1 LRPRPPLL
9 PSLRRIRAF
18 RGSLV
23 AITAAVAAAAGLGV
37 VGADSRWVAALGDTI
52 VAERAVP
59 EGVPFA
65 SAPTSGWDNV
75 LVAAELIFHW
85 LDTFGPHGLLVAQV
99 LAVGAG
105 FVLLA
110 AGARSAGAGDS
121 SIALVLPVVALG
133 ALSSL
138 VVLRLQ
144 LFSLAFFPG
153 LLFLIRREL
162 REPSRWIW
170 LAPPILA
177 IWGNLHGAVLVG
189 YAVLSGYL
197 LLARSRVDPRGALFV
212 WLASTIALLATPALL
227 ETVDYYRGVLTNQAA
242 KRGIGLWA
250 PLTLESPLDVLFIVA
265 AVVLVA
271 LAARGR
277 PQLWELAVIAG
288 LAFLTVRTARSGVWL
303 LFTLAAPAARGLNVQ
318 RALPSALAA
327 ALTTVLVAVGALGL
341 VRGPASTGASD
352 RVLATAL
359 AAARG
364 TPVLAQDVLAEQVA
378 LAGGRIWVGNPLDA
392 FSQADQRLYLDWHEG
407 DRDGDAALAH
417 APRVVLVHPGSD
429 SERRL
434 RANARLRELARD
446 DNAVVYGR

>member
-1 LRPRPPLL
+1 M
-9 PSLRRIRAF
+9 
-18 RGSLV
+18 
-23 AITAAVAAAAGLGV
+23 
-37 VGADSRWVAALGDTI
+37 
-52 VAERAVP
+52 AERAVP
-59 EGVPFA
+59 DGVPFA

-75 LVAAELIFHW
+75 LVAAELIFHG
-85 LDTFGPHGLLVAQV
+85 LDWFGPHGLLVAQV

-105 FVLLA
+105 FAFLA
-110 AGARSAGAGDS
+110 AGARTAGAGDS
-121 SIALVLPVVALG
+121 SIALVLAVVALG

-153 LLFLIRREL
+153 VLFLIRHEARK
-162 REPSRWIW
+162 PSRWIW

-197 LLARSRVDPRGALFV
+197 LLARSRVEPRGAVFV

-227 ETVDYYRGVLTNQAA
+227 ETVDYYRGVLSNEAA
-242 KRGIGLWA
+242 KRGVGLWA

-265 AVVLVA
+265 AVVLVV
-271 LAARGR
+271 LAARAR

-288 LAFLTVRTARSGVWL
+288 LAFLTLRTARSGVWL

-318 RALPSALAA
+318 RALPSVLAA

-341 VRGPASTGASD
+341 VRGPTSTGASD

-364 TPVLAQDVLAEQVA
+364 TPILAQDVLAEQVA

-392 FSQADQRLYLDWHEG
+392 FSPADQRLYLDWHEG
-407 DRDGDAALAH
+407 DRDGDGALVH
-417 APRVVLVHPGSD
+417 APRVVLVHPDSD